1 MHAFLERYASLQGRM
16 LPSLLDAL
24 TDEQIRSRPHVAANS
39 IAWLLWH
46 IARCEDV
53 YMNRL
58 LSDRPQVLEEEGWL
72 ARLDVNLRRM
82 GTGMTDE
89 EVAEL
94 SARINIPALRAY
106 YDAVGRRATEVVA
119 SLRPETFDEVVEE
132 ARIHRVLYDEGVLGD
147 NADYVVNAYRGHTK
161 GYFLMLALTHKAGHL
176 GQAGVVRRLH
186 GFHRLTRN
194 L

>member
-1 MHAFLERYASLQGRM
+1 MIRF
-16 LPSLLDAL
+16 
-24 TDEQIRSRPHVAANS
+24 RSRPHEAVNS

-58 LSDRPQVLEEEGWL
+58 LSDRPQVLEEEGWP
-72 ARLDVNLRRM
+72 ARLDVPLRRI

-94 SARINIPALRAY
+94 SAKINIPALRAY

-119 SLRPETFDEVVEE
+119 SLRPETLDEVVDE
-132 ARIHRVLYDEGVLGD
+132 AHIHRVLFEGVLEA
-147 NADYVVNAYRGHTK
+147 NADRVVSAYRGRTK
-161 GYFLMLALTHKAGHL
+161 GYYLMQALTHKASHL
-176 GQAGVVRRLH
+176 GQAGVVRRLL

-194 L
+194 P